1 MLRTFL
7 VILIAAASS
16 LLASLPAS
24 SFQTSGQ
31 SLIVIDHASGA
42 VLAEKNPDLPLPPAS
57 MSKLMTMNM
66 VFEALAEGR
75 LTLDFK
81 LPVSQHAA
89 SYKGSSM
96 FLRRGERISVLDLI
110 RGVIVLSGND
120 ASAVL
125 AEALSPDGT
134 EMGFARLMNARAVEL
149 GLTNSHFANSNG
161 WPDPTQRM
169 SARDLARLASR
180 LIRDFPVYYR
190 YFSETEYGFDERVP
204 DNRFNRNP
212 LLSLGIGADGLKTGY
227 TRDAGYGLVGS
238 AVRDGRRV
246 VFVISGL
253 DSRSVRTAEA
263 EQIVNWYFIHFARK
277 VLFSQ
282 GETVLQVPLWMGDET
297 HLPVTVGEDAAVLVR
312 SASADDIEAE
322 AVFQQP
328 FQAPIAEGQ
337 VVGELRVTVPGLSG
351 ETVFPLVAA
360 QSIDRSGILGRLTLA
375 ARRMFTRFVTDRLLG
390 S

>member
-1 MLRTFL
+1 M
-7 VILIAAASS
+7 II
-16 LLASLPAS
+16 
-24 SFQTSGQ
+24 
-31 SLIVIDHASGA
+31 IDHASGA

-81 LPVSQHAA
+81 LPVSQHAV

-134 EMGFARLMNARAVEL
+134 EGGFARLMNARAVEL
-149 GLTNSHFANSNG
+149 GLTNSYFANSNG

-169 SARDLARLASR
+169 SARDLAILASR
-180 LIRDFPVYYR
+180 LIRDFPDYYR

-227 TRDAGYGLVGS
+227 TRNAGYGLVGS
-238 AVRDGRRV
+238 AIRDGRRV
-246 VFVISGL
+246 IFVISGL
-253 DSRSVRTAEA
+253 DSRSARTAEA

-282 GETVLQVPLWMGDET
+282 GETVVQVPLWMGDET
-297 HLPVTVGEDAAVLVR
+297 QLPVTVGEDVAVLVR
-312 SASADDIEAE
+312 STSADDIEAE

-351 ETVFPLVAA
+351 ETMFPLVAA

>member
-1 MLRTFL
+1 M
-7 VILIAAASS
+7 IIM
-16 LLASLPAS
+16 
-24 SFQTSGQ
+24 
-31 SLIVIDHASGA
+31 DHATGA

-66 VFEALAEGR
+66 VFEALEAGR
-75 LTLDFK
+75 LTLDLE

-89 SYKGSSM
+89 NYRGSSM
-96 FLRRGERISVLDLI
+96 FLKRGERISVLDLI

-134 EMGFARLMNARAVEL
+134 EAGFARLMNTRAVEL

-169 SARDLARLASR
+169 SARDLAILASR
-180 LIRDFPVYYR
+180 LIRDFPDYYR
-190 YFSETEYGFDERVP
+190 YFAETEFGFDERVP
-204 DNRFNRNP
+204 DNRYNRNP
-212 LLSLGIGADGLKTGY
+212 LLSLRIGADGLKTGY
-227 TRDAGYGLVGS
+227 TRNAGYGLVGS

-246 VFVISGL
+246 VFVVSGL
-253 DSRSVRTAEA
+253 DSRATRTSES
-263 EQIVNWYFIHFARK
+263 EQIVNWYFIQFSRK

-282 GETVLQVPLWMGDET
+282 GETVTQVPLWMGDET
-297 HLPVTVGEDAAVLVR
+297 HLPVTVSEDAAVLVP
-312 SASADDIEAE
+312 SASTSDIEAE
-322 AVFQQP
+322 AVFGQQ
-328 FQAPIAEGQ
+328 FQAPVAEGQ
-337 VVGELRVTVPGLSG
+337 VVGELRVTVPGLTG

-360 QSIDRSGILGRLTLA
+360 QTIDRSGIVGRLSLA